1 MCSPQ
6 LPAAKKKKRKTP
18 PPRAREDRDRIFPS
32 GDSRTCSE
40 SLFSS
45 LNSINTFPATPYP
58 LQSCAIAASW
68 CERSAAASAE
78 EKDTA
83 EQSRREGVRKADLAV
98 TIKHNA
104 FR

>member
-1 MCSPQ
+1 MCPQ
-6 LPAAKKKKRKTP
+6 PQAAKKKKGKHY
-18 PPRAREDRDRIFPS
+18 AREDRDRIFPS
-32 GDSRTCSE
+32 GDSPTCSE
-40 SLFSS
+40 FPFFP

-83 EQSRREGVRKADLAV
+83 EQSRREGVRKAEL
-98 TIKHNA
+98 
-104 FR
+104 